1 MNVKLK
7 KVFSSV
13 LSNREFL
20 LQYLFLRLTFSIKF
34 LLLLTFVNF
43 VFILKFNRVHSFA
56 IFFFV
61 FSLGVRRFSCDHVAE
76 RFLEN
81 VSTYVMKT
89 VKNLQ
94 PFLFYLSYMTSRI
107 HHPLTRSIFIILPL
121 LDLII
126 LHLNINIYM
135 NIYIY
140 IYINKKL
147 FLLY

>member
-1 MNVKLK
+1 MYIVARMNVKLK

-56 IFFFV
+56 IFF
-61 FSLGVRRFSCDHVAE
+61 C
-76 RFLEN
+76 
-81 VSTYVMKT
+81 
-89 VKNLQ
+89 
-94 PFLFYLSYMTSRI
+94 FLFGCSQIFMRSRHRTFSARLWRENMTSRI
-107 HHPLTRSIFIILPL
+107 HHPLKRSIFIILPL

-126 LHLNINIYM
+126 LHLKIY
-135 NIYIY
+135 IYIY